1 MAAEL
6 YSDITSVEVQTLLN
20 GTYFQQKDPS
30 ETGALDNMVSANYV
44 DFGYNIA
51 YRMAGFFVAAMS
63 GNHIFVASCDDMC
76 TVYFNHSPEI
86 SRTNYKIIEVKN
98 ATYRLKFDQ

>member
-1 MAAEL
+1 MEIQA
-6 YSDITSVEVQTLLN
+6 LLD
-20 GTYFQQKDPS
+20 GSYFAQKHAS
-30 ETGALDNMVSANYV
+30 ETGALDNMISTNYV

-63 GNHIFVASCDDMC
+63 GNPIFAVSCNDMC

-86 SRTNYKIIEVKN
+86 SRRNYKIVELKN